1 MHREESPSPPP
12 LPSTLPPVYQTTHS
26 VGITTNNNNNIVRGF
41 AKMGMEEEDD
51 KKPKPGESGVSIWL
65 RFFDETIKIIK
76 HKGIK
81 IQIISNSLSL

>member
-1 MHREESPSPPP
+1 
-12 LPSTLPPVYQTTHS
+12 
-26 VGITTNNNNNIVRGF
+26 
-41 AKMGMEEEDD
+41 MGMEEEDD

-81 IQIISNSLSL
+81 IQNISNFLFFKISFIFHFPQKSVYSHQLVLFISYQYYFLKS